1 MKRALTVTLAL
12 ALFGSLMFMGFAG
25 SAAAGSHDTDGGDNV
40 AIVDQKS
47 HAETNQKQAV
57 SQTNNLKQG
66 DNHATAFFG
75 DANAGN
81 LASQTNA
88 NAQVGV
94 TTSVNS
100 ANINQY

>member
-1 MKRALTVTLAL
+1 MKRALTLTLAL

-25 SAAAGSHDTDGGDNV
+25 SAAASHDKDGGDNV

-75 DANAGN
+75 DANAFN
-81 LASQTNA
+81 AAAQTNA